1 MYILYT
7 MSFIRKIKRNGKVYL
22 AEVENK
28 WVDGRCVQR
37 HIRYVGKQV
46 DGETKLATS
55 ISDAEI
61 TQVKVY
67 GPLLVLNHLASEI
80 GLAELLGD
88 YGKEILSLTFAHCL
102 DYKSI
107 NRMER
112 WFERTDLNKLL
123 GIENVTEKRLLN
135 AMDYLEKVDAELLQK
150 NIFEKVKEKYK
161 VKGNGVVYDV
171 TNTYFYGKKCPM
183 AKHGK
188 GKGGVKGRPL
198 IQIGLGVTMQEGIPV
213 FHKTFDG
220 NVHDARTVQEII
232 SMFGR
237 FGMNHGLIV
246 YDRGITS
253 RRNFLDMKNLK
264 WDTLCGIPIKGR
276 EKKLVRELIKKQC
289 IINLD
294 NRAKLGKTVFY
305 VVIMPY
311 EIYGIKGTLAICF
324 NEQKRREIRESRYD
338 EILYAQQLLKQK
350 KTIKQG
356 LRKYFYGNGELNNKA
371 IIKAEEFDGF
381 FCIFS
386 TSPVTKAE
394 FIRIYLGNKDIIEKA
409 FKSIKGIIRLQP
421 IRHWLYNRVTAHVFI
436 CYLAYLLL
444 SLLKLRLKE
453 VGISPEE
460 ALYELETMY
469 KVYLRDPKKGFTLS
483 RVVSLTK
490 TQENILKTIDKNLVK
505 S

>member
-1 MYILYT
+1 
-7 MSFIRKIKRNGKVYL
+7 
-22 AEVENK
+22 
-28 WVDGRCVQR
+28 
-37 HIRYVGKQV
+37 
-46 DGETKLATS
+46 
-55 ISDAEI
+55 
-61 TQVKVY
+61 
-67 GPLLVLNHLASEI
+67 
-80 GLAELLGD
+80 
-88 YGKEILSLTFAHCL
+88 
-102 DYKSI
+102 
-107 NRMER
+107 
-112 WFERTDLNKLL
+112 
-123 GIENVTEKRLLN
+123 
-135 AMDYLEKVDAELLQK
+135 
-150 NIFEKVKEKYK
+150 
-161 VKGNGVVYDV
+161 
-171 TNTYFYGKKCPM
+171 
-183 AKHGK
+183 
-188 GKGGVKGRPL
+188 
-198 IQIGLGVTMQEGIPV
+198 
-213 FHKTFDG
+213 
-220 NVHDARTVQEII
+220 
-232 SMFGR
+232 MFGR